1 MLAAFNITNFRNFET
16 VHCNFNNRWNIFY
29 GENGSGKTSLLEAIY
44 YLALGRSFRSH
55 LIRRIIKYNTDGFA
69 IFGKVQQQNE
79 LIPVG
84 VNRSITQGKKIKV
97 AGEEV
102 SSNLEITK
110 LLPLQ
115 LLNQDSYC
123 LFADGPKARRQ
134 FIDRGLFHVEPDFLS
149 LWRQVERI
157 VEQRNAAIRTNS
169 HQNYIKTWDKELSH
183 FGFALHQR
191 RTQYVDA
198 FIPITQA
205 VLQQLLPDFSINIS
219 YFAGWDVQQ
228 DLGSV
233 LANNLK
239 NDLHLGYTILGP
251 QRADL
256 RCTVNKIPVK
266 DALSRGQQKLFL
278 YGLQISQGI
287 LFNKLTR
294 RNYLYLLDDL
304 PAELDS
310 QKCFLLATILAQ
322 LESQVFVT
330 GFMRSELAG
339 LFAAD
344 STMFHVK
351 HGSVFLESSS

>member
-1 MLAAFNITNFRNFET
+1 MLVAFNITNFRNFEN
-16 VHCNFNNRWNIFY
+16 VHCDFNNRCNIFY

-69 IFGKVQQQNE
+69 IFARVQQKTG

-84 VNRSITQGKKIKV
+84 VDRSITQGKRIKI
-97 AGEEV
+97 AGEEKN
-102 SSNLEITK
+102 SNLEITK

-134 FIDRGLFHVEPDFLS
+134 FIDRGLFHVEQDFLD

-157 VEQRNAAIRTNS
+157 IEQRNAAIRTKS
-169 HQNYIKTWDKELSH
+169 SLNYMKVWDKELSH
-183 FGFALHQR
+183 VGFELHQR
-191 RTQYVDA
+191 RKKYMDA
-198 FIPITQA
+198 LLPITLTI
-205 VLQQLLPDFSINIS
+205 LQQLLPGFAINIS

-256 RCTVNKIPVK
+256 RCTVDKIPVK

-287 LFNKLTR
+287 LFNKLTD
-294 RNYLYLLDDL
+294 RNYLYLIDDL
-304 PAELDS
+304 PAELDP
-310 QKCFLLATILAQ
+310 QKCSLLATILTQ
-322 LESQVFVT
+322 LESQIFVT

-339 LFAAD
+339 LFTAD

-351 HGSVFLESSS
+351 HGSVLLE